1 MTKYFTSYTR
11 TMSKLIPLEDH
22 IIVEA
27 IAEEQTTKSGI
38 ILPDSKEKPNKGKVI
53 AVGPGKILDDDGDR
67 APMDVAVGDIV
78 YFTKYAPDEL
88 EIDGNKYLV
97 IKQSSILAKQG

>member
-1 MTKYFTSYTR
+1 
-11 TMSKLIPLEDH
+11 MSKLIPLEDH
-22 IIVEA
+22 VIVQGIEEEA
-27 IAEEQTTKSGI
+27 TTKSGI
-38 ILPDSKEKPNKGKVI
+38 ILPTDNNEKPSQGKVI

-67 APMDVAVGDIV
+67 APMDVKEGDIV

-88 EIDGNKYLV
+88 DVDGEKYLV